1 MAIGIVRVEQDGMD
15 GLIVGFT
22 DGTVGAFLAEELLK
36 LRPCREL
43 LNRPDEQCPEQNPKA
58 WD

>member
-1 MAIGIVRVEQDGMD
+1 MTIGILTVEQDGMD

-22 DGTVGAFLAEELLK
+22 DGTVSAFLAEELLK
-36 LRPCREL
+36 LRPYREL
-43 LNRPDEQCPEQNPKA
+43 PHRPGEQCPERNPKA